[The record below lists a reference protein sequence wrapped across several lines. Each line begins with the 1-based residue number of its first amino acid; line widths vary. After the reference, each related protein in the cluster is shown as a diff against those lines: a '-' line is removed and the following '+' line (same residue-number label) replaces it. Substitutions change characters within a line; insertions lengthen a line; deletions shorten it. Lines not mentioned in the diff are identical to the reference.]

1 LNVFGRFRSLGPGL
15 LVAAAFIGP
24 GTVTTATV
32 AGARFGYALLWALA
46 FSVVAT
52 IVLQEMSARL
62 GLVTREGLGEA
73 LRATVTH
80 PVARI
85 LVILLVVSAIALG
98 NVAYQMGNI
107 TGAAIGLEALSSVSR
122 SVWALVVGASAF
134 AILALGNYRW
144 LERIL
149 MVMVGVMSVVF
160 LTTAIV
166 VRPSLSG
173 VFWGAAVPTIPP
185 GSLLTI
191 IALIGTT
198 VVPYN
203 LFLHA
208 SVVREKWP
216 QEAAVDRALQ
226 GSRLDTLI
234 SISLGGLVTLAV
246 VVTAAAFFER
256 GSQID
261 SAAKMAE
268 QLQPLLGPAAHYFF
282 ATGLLAAGLTSAVT
296 APLAAAYATA
306 GALNWPRGL
315 KTRRFRAV
323 WATIVIAGTVSAL
336 VGREPVAVIVFAQAA
351 NGILLP
357 IIAVFLLIVMNRSD
371 LLGRYKNGIAAN
383 LLGGVVVL
391 VASGL
396 GVFQLLRAF
405 GVLP

>member
-1 LNVFGRFRSLGPGL
+1 LNVLRRFRSLGPGL
-15 LVAAAFIGP
+15 LVTAAFMGP
-24 GTVTTATV
+24 GTVATATV

-98 NVAYQMGNI
+98 NAAFQMGNI
-107 TGAAIGLEALSSVSR
+107 TGAAIGLEALTSVSR
-122 SVWALVVGASAF
+122 SAWVLVVGITAF
-134 AILALGNYRW
+134 ALLASSNYRW

-149 MVMVGVMSVVF
+149 MALVGIMSAVF
-160 LTTAIV
+160 LATAIV
-166 VRPSLSG
+166 VRPSVSR
-173 VFWGAAVPTIPP
+173 VFWGTAVTTVLP

-216 QEAAVDRALQ
+216 REAAVDQVLQ
-226 GSRLDTLI
+226 NSRLDTLV
-234 SISLGGLVTLAV
+234 SIGLGVLVKLAV
-246 VVTAAAFFER
+246 VVTAAVFFER

-261 SAAKMAE
+261 SAA
-268 QLQPLLGPAAHYFF
+268 
-282 ATGLLAAGLTSAVT
+282 
-296 APLAAAYATA
+296 
-306 GALNWPRGL
+306 
-315 KTRRFRAV
+315 
-323 WATIVIAGTVSAL
+323 
-336 VGREPVAVIVFAQAA
+336 
-351 NGILLP
+351 
-357 IIAVFLLIVMNRSD
+357 
-371 LLGRYKNGIAAN
+371 N
-383 LLGGVVVL
+383 LLGGSVVL

-396 GVFQLLRAF
+396 GVFQLLRVF
-405 GVLP
+405 GVLD

>member
-1 LNVFGRFRSLGPGL
+1 MLHRFRSLGPGL

-24 GTVTTATV
+24 GTVTTATL
-32 AGARFGYALLWALA
+32 AGAHFGYALLWALA
-46 FSVVAT
+46 FSIVAT

-80 PVARI
+80 PVARV
-85 LVILLVVSAIALG
+85 LVILLVVSAITLG
-98 NVAYQMGNI
+98 NAAFQTGNI
-107 TGAAIGLEALSSVSR
+107 TGAAIGLEAISSVSR

-134 AILALGNYRW
+134 ALLALGNYRW

-149 MVMVGVMSVVF
+149 MVLVGVMSVVF

-173 VFWGAAVPTIPP
+173 IFWGTAVPTIPT

-208 SVVREKWP
+208 SIVREKWP
-216 QEAAVDRALQ
+216 QEIAVDQALK

-246 VVTAAAFFER
+246 VVTAAVFFER

-282 ATGLLAAGLTSAVT
+282 AMGLLAAGLTSAVT

-315 KTRRFRAV
+315 KTRRFQAV
-323 WATIVIAGTVSAL
+323 WAAIVIVGTVLAMF
-336 VGREPVAVIVFAQAA
+336 GREPVTVIIFAQAA
-351 NGILLP
+351 NGLLLP
-357 IIAVFLLIVMNRSD
+357 VIAIFLLIVVNRGE
-371 LLGRYKNGIAAN
+371 LLGRHKNGIAAN
-383 LLGGVVVL
+383 LLGGSVVL
-391 VASGL
+391 VATGL
-396 GVFQLLRAF
+396 GVFQLLRVF
-405 GVLP
+405 GVLS